1 MKRIIRAEIERYRS
15 SQIGAECVVYD
26 TIDSTN
32 NAAKLLAKNGA
43 PHGAVVAANQQTAG
57 KGRLGRSF
65 YSPQSQGIY
74 MTMILRPECSP
85 ECSMQ
90 ITSAASVAVAR
101 AIEEVTGLYV
111 QIKWVNDLIWNGKK
125 LCGIL
130 TESALSPNGTLDY
143 VVVGIG
149 INISTNSFPS
159 ELSSKATSL
168 SEAGCQDVDS
178 NELIA
183 EILKQFELIYQQL
196 NTKEFVKEY
205 KDRSCVLGKTVEVIR
220 GRDCFKA
227 QAVDIDE
234 NAFLIV
240 EPSDGDKVV
249 LSSGEISI
257 KGNWA

>member
-1 MKRIIRAEIERYRS
+1 MEKIKQSEIERFRS
-15 SQIGAECVVYD
+15 SDMGAECVVYD

-43 PHGAVVAANQQTAG
+43 PHGSVIAANQQTAG

-65 YSPQSQGIY
+65 YSPHSQGIY
-74 MTMILRPECSP
+74 MTIILRPECTP

-101 AIEEVTGLYV
+101 AIKEVTGLYV

-125 LCGIL
+125 ICGIL
-130 TESALSPNGTLDY
+130 TESALTAKGTLEY

-149 INISTNSFPS
+149 INISTSSFPTD
-159 ELSSKATSL
+159 LSCKATSINK
-168 SEAGCQDVDS
+168 AGCQDVDP
-178 NELIA
+178 NQLIA
-183 EILKQFELIYQQL
+183 EILNQFEHVYKQL
-196 NTKEFVKEY
+196 NTKEFIEEY
-205 KDRSCVLGKTVEVIR
+205 KERSCVIGKNVQVIR
-220 GRDCFKA
+220 GKDCFKA

-234 NAFLIV
+234 NGFLIV
-240 EPSDGDKVV
+240 KSKDGDKMV